1 MTLASQWGREWSFK
15 NGSHKVK
22 VWECDTEKRLVV
34 LTCGTALGES
44 CRNTTKLDIF
54 PGDILLEVF
63 DFCRLGARAGETQD
77 DENFLN
83 WWHELVHVCQRWRQ
97 LIFTS
102 LHRLNVQLLCT
113 CETPSRNKLGC
124 WPSIP
129 ITLNVKG
136 LRNLN
141 PTEEDNLSTA
151 FEHADRVCSV
161 TLNVTQRQ
169 LRKVVKMMLKPFP
182 VLKHLRVKT
191 FNGSMLSFPSGFPPG
206 LRELDLSGTF
216 PPPLPSILSLLS
228 DLVHLHLHDLP
239 MIGHVSPEAM
249 VTGLAVM
256 TKLESLTIEFEFI
269 SHGRCPLPAQDFGA
283 QAVLPTLTQFQF
295 RGVHEYLKDLVAK
308 LDTPR
313 LFDLTVIIVNMCT
326 WPHYSVVQ
334 QFPQLFQFIGR
345 AEDLKLAQFR
355 HARAEIHDSC
365 SFIRFDNAQT
375 GQHPIQLTLGEVK
388 LGSSPLYYNQLQP
401 IEALLSQASAIISS
415 VQHLSITQLHQRTK
429 CATYWDCAKWLRFL
443 QVHLFDDVETL
454 HIGRQFTDHFVHVLN
469 GLSNEL
475 VAEVLPALHLLNFEG
490 KPQKMVKQL
499 LIQFIEKRRSIGR
512 PPLTVVKS
520 RKVFERLRA
529 LGETDVVT
537 HKNCIPHGL

>member
-1 MTLASQWGREWSFK
+1 M
-15 NGSHKVK
+15 
-22 VWECDTEKRLVV
+22 
-34 LTCGTALGES
+34 
-44 CRNTTKLDIF
+44 F

-63 DFCRLGARAGETQD
+63 DFCRLGARSSETQD
-77 DENFLN
+77 DEKFLN

-102 LHRLNVQLLCT
+102 LHHLNVQLLCT
-113 CETPSRNKLGC
+113 CETPARKKLGC

-129 ITLNVKG
+129 IALNVKG

-141 PTEEDNLSTA
+141 PTEEDNLFTT

-161 TLNVTQRQ
+161 TLNVTPQL

-191 FNGSMLSFPSGFPPG
+191 FNGSMLSLPSGFPPG
-206 LRELDLSGTF
+206 LQELDLSGTF
-216 PPPLPSILSLLS
+216 PPPLPSILPSLS
-228 DLVHLHLHDLP
+228 DLVHLHLRNLP
-239 MIGHVSPEAM
+239 MTDHVSPEVM
-249 VTGLAVM
+249 VVGLAVM
-256 TKLESLTIEFEFI
+256 TKLESLTIEFKI
-269 SHGRCPLPAQDFGA
+269 TSHHWCPSLLPTQDFGA

-295 RGVHEYLKDLVAK
+295 RGFYEYLKDLVAK

-313 LFDLTVIIVNMCT
+313 LFDLTVIIVNNFT
-326 WPHYSVVQ
+326 WPHRPIVQ
-334 QFPQLFQFIGR
+334 QFPQLFQFIDC

-355 HARAEIHDSC
+355 HARAEIHNSC

-375 GQHPIQLTLGEVK
+375 GQHPIHLTLGEVK
-388 LGSSPLYYNQLQP
+388 YGSSPNTNQLQP

-415 VQHLSITQLHQRTK
+415 VQHLSITQLYQRTI
-429 CATYWDCAKWLRFL
+429 CATYWDCAKLLRFL
-443 QVHLFDDVETL
+443 QVRLFSTVETL
-454 HIGRQFTDHFVHVLN
+454 HIGRQFTDRFVQVLN
-469 GLSNEL
+469 GLSNNSEL

-499 LIQFIEKRRSIGR
+499 LIQFIEKRQSIGY
-512 PPLTVVKS
+512 PLLTIVKS
-520 RKVFERLRA
+520 RKVFERLQA

-537 HKNCIPHGL
+537 HKNCVPYWM